1 MNLIDI
7 VPLGETDI
15 YLFALKNGVNPFSA
29 KLFFGKKKKRKN
41 FFFRKFYSYF
51 SFYARERNLESS
63 SAN

>member
-29 KLFFGKKKKRKN
+29 KLFFGKKKKKKKGN
-41 FFFRKFYSYF
+41 FLATLVFMLE
-51 SFYARERNLESS
+51 REIWSRL
-63 SAN
+63 